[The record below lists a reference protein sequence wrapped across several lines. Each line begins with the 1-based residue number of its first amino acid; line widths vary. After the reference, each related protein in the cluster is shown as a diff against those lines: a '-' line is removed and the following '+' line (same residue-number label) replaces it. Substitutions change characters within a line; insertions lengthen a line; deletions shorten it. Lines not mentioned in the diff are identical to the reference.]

1 MDVVLVNQTS
11 VATLDGMLHLDEAD
25 VLALGGTVAQFTAA
39 LVRKARLSPRTEAH
53 LKMYGVCLPR
63 SAAVAPY
70 EPTLRTQTARWV
82 LAFSVPTATSMQL
95 FVKTM
100 SGYTVTV
107 NATPAHS
114 VAQLKRHLAR
124 KIGSGYVVDRLCYCS
139 RELRDAATVG
149 DYGLPQF
156 ATLTELPR
164 LRGGSV
170 GCLSTSVLESRPFV
184 NLGDNKLLETVEFAT
199 TAPTWHQCSTGLNI
213 HGVCLTRTCPAY
225 DMWVIV
231 PQGMQPFNLLVHQAK
246 CPMCDAPVEA
256 VTCGFHDCRWR
267 FEGIAAAT
275 KMHMSSE
282 WAEAAGGRYHQF
294 SHCVDDIVQ
303 WQSLVL
309 IAKPLDKADDCAVCC
324 EPLAVGATRKL
335 PRCKHTFHVGCAT
348 EWARMCALRNRRPS
362 CPSCRTAYVK

>member
-11 VATLDGMLHLDEAD
+11 VTTLDGMLHLDEAD
-25 VLALGGTVAQFTAA
+25 VVALGGTVAQFTAA
-39 LVRKARLSPRTEAH
+39 LARLARLAPGAEAN
-53 LKMYGVCLPR
+53 LKLYGISLPR
-63 SAAVAPY
+63 QAAVAPY

-82 LAFSVPTATSMQL
+82 LAFIVPTSTSMQL

-107 NATPAHS
+107 TATPAYS
-114 VAQLKRHLAR
+114 MAELKRRIAR
-124 KIGSGYVVDRLCYCS
+124 KIGGGYVVDRLSYCS
-139 RELRDAATVG
+139 RELRDAATIG
-149 DYGLPQF
+149 DYGLPQY

-170 GCLSTSVLESRPFV
+170 GGPSTSVLESRPFV

-199 TAPTWHQCSTGLNI
+199 AAPAWHQCSTAQRSR
-213 HGVCLTRTCPAY
+213 C
-225 DMWVIV
+225 
-231 PQGMQPFNLLVHQAK
+231 GMQPFNLLVHQAK
-246 CPMCDAPVEA
+246 CPMCVAPVQA
-256 VTCGFHDCRWR
+256 VTCGFHDCLWR

-294 SHCVDDIVQ
+294 AHCVDDIVQ

-309 IAKPLDKADDCAVCC
+309 IAKPLEKADDCAVCC
-324 EPLAVGATRKL
+324 EPLASGATRKL
-335 PRCKHTFHVGCAT
+335 PRCKHTFHVACAT